1 MADLGD
7 YIKFFHNCGKLSAER
22 ERERVKGNFS
32 EKRGLPI
39 GNLTSQIFANI
50 FLDKFDWFIKKQLR
64 IKYYFRY
71 ADDFAIVDS
80 NPEYLKN
87 LIVLI
92 EDFLNKKLN
101 LKLHPQKTE
110 IRKFG
115 QGIDFLGYVILP
127 YYITLR
133 TKTKKRMFRKI
144 KFNKEK
150 LDQGLIT
157 KKSFNQS
164 LQSYYG
170 IPKHCNG
177 YKLKRKLDKFI
188 KGL

>member
-1 MADLGD
+1 MADLGN

-22 ERERVKGNFS
+22 ELKENFS

-50 FLDKFDWFIKKQLR
+50 FLDKFDWFIKKQLK

-71 ADDFAIVDS
+71 ADDFVIIDS

-87 LIVLI
+87 IVNLVKS
-92 EDFLNKKLN
+92 FLNTNLG

-110 IRKFG
+110 IRKFR

-144 KFNKEK
+144 KLNKEK
-150 LDQGLIT
+150 LDKGLT
-157 KKSFNQS
+157 SEESFNQS

-170 IPKHCNG
+170 ALKHCNG
-177 YKLKRKLDKFI
+177 YKLKRQLDEDVK
-188 KGL
+188 